1 MRTRAAAT
9 NKEGTMKLRIGSRAA
24 AVILLAAGAFVS
36 ASVMAAPHDRD
47 HHHPSPPQGQ
57 HHVQPPPPRH
67 VQPPPPPPQQNFRFD
82 DRYRGVAHDYY
93 RRNYNKGRCPDGLS
107 RRGGYCS
114 PSPHKRDWLRG
125 RALPRNVRYYD
136 VPGRLVAELPPAPR
150 GHRYVRVAGDIL
162 LIAIGTN
169 MVVDALQDIFY

>member
-1 MRTRAAAT
+1 MCAAAID
-9 NKEGTMKLRIGSRAA
+9 KEGTMKFCIGFRAA
-24 AVILLAAGAFVS
+24 AVVLLAAGAFVS
-36 ASVMAAPHDRD
+36 ASVVAAPHDRD
-47 HHHPSPPQGQ
+47 HRPPPPQGQ
-57 HHVQPPPPRH
+57 HHVQPPA
-67 VQPPPPPPQQNFRFD
+67 QQAFRFD
-82 DRYRGVAHDYY
+82 DRHRGVAHDYY
-93 RRNYNKGRCPDGLS
+93 RQNYNKGRCPDGLS

-114 PSPHKRDWLRG
+114 PRPYKRDWSRG

-162 LIAIGTN
+162 LIAVGTN